1 MKVESG
7 CIVGLEYRM
16 FDADGELVEG
26 GGEDGRIEYLHG
38 HEEIQP
44 TLEQAL
50 TGAIVGAELRV
61 VLPNG
66 EAFGDYD
73 PEQIVVVPRDQ
84 LPPDAEIVPGDWV
97 EIELD
102 ADEAREQGLD
112 EGEGVEMRVVDLR
125 PDAVYLDANHPL
137 AGQPVT
143 FEVKVLSVRR
153 ASADEIAAHAAAESG
168 ESN

>member
-1 MKVESG
+1 MKIEHG
-7 CIVGLEYRM
+7 CLVGLEYRM

-26 GGEDGRIEYLHG
+26 GGEEGRIEYLHG

-44 TLEQAL
+44 TLERAL
-50 TGAIVGAELRV
+50 SGAAIGAELRV
-61 VLPNG
+61 ALPAG

-84 LPPDAEIVPGDWV
+84 LPPDAEIVPGDWI

-112 EGEGVEMRVVDLR
+112 AGEGVEMRVVDVR

-137 AGQPVT
+137 AGQVVT

-153 ASADEIAAHAAAESG
+153 ASAEEIAAHVAGDDEP
-168 ESN
+168 